1 MTGERPLK
9 TLTDLS
15 YHTLLHDSSRR
26 DWQAYIRQADLQ
38 QQVNVQHGP
47 IFSHSAMVIQAAVH
61 GQGVALVNNVMAK
74 MNWMP
79 VARCAR
85 LKIFWSVRMRFIWCV
100 RTVRLIPVKSQ
111 HSVSGLWRRRR
122 VNRKN

>member
-1 MTGERPLK
+1 LMTGERPLK

-74 MNWMP
+74 NELD
-79 VARCAR
+79 AGR
-85 LKIFWSVRMRFIWCV
+85 LV
-100 RTVRLIPVKSQ
+100 
-111 HSVSGLWRRRR
+111 
-122 VNRKN
+122 